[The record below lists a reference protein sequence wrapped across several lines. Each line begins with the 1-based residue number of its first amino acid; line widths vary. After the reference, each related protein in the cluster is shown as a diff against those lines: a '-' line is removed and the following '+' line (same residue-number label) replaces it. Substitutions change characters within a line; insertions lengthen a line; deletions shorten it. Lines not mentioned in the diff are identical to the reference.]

1 MVRDVPEVPD
11 CVPAGP
17 DIVTAALTTSVG
29 EESTVKKPAIF
40 VAVTVT
46 RMNWFTSELVGTCVA
61 DVAPE
66 IGVHVAPSVALEQD
80 FHW

>member
-1 MVRDVPEVPD
+1 M
-11 CVPAGP
+11 
-17 DIVTAALTTSVG
+17 TASLITRVG
-29 EESTVKKPAIF
+29 VESIVKKSTIF

-46 RMNWFTSELVGTCVA
+46 RMNWFTSELVGTYVA

-66 IGVHVAPSVALEQD
+66 IIVQVATSVGLVQD